1 MIPKIIHYCWL
12 GEDEYPPLVRKC
24 IASWHEKMPDWEYR
38 LWDKKCLDE
47 IDVPWVH
54 EAYKAKVFSHAADYI
69 RLYAVYKYGGFYFDS
84 DVEVLKDFSPLTVL
98 PYVIGHENGTGYIEA
113 ATFGAEAGNAY
124 IKKCMEWYHD
134 KHFVNADGSYNYKMT
149 ITRMMKETLEEFI
162 TINSIE
168 VFDNNKKDIQ
178 LFSPQFFSPKNGA
191 YRKLT
196 DLTENTYSI
205 HHFRNSWMPF
215 RSKFAT
221 FIWRHFGDRV
231 YLPMIAVW
239 KRIKT
244 KE

>member
-12 GEDEYPPLVRKC
+12 GEDEYPQIVKKC

-38 LWDKKCLDE
+38 LWDKTCLNK

-84 DVEVLKDFSPLTVL
+84 DVEALKDFTPLTSL
-98 PYVIGHENGTGYIEA
+98 PYVLGLENGTGFIEA

-134 KHFVNADGSYNYKMT
+134 KHFVNADGTYNYKMV
-149 ITRMMKETLEEFI
+149 ITRMMKESLNNYI
-162 TINSIE
+162 TINTLRE
-168 VFDNNKKDIQ
+168 FDINDRNTIQ
-178 LFSPQFFSPKNGA
+178 IFAPQFFSPKNGA
-191 YRKLT
+191 YQKLT
-196 DLTENTYSI
+196 DLTGKTYSI
-205 HHFRNSWMPF
+205 HHFRNSWIPW

-221 FIWRHFGDRV
+221 WVWRYMGNRFYERLCSIW
-231 YLPMIAVW
+231 
-239 KRIKT
+239 IKLT
-244 KE
+244 K